1 MTVAPVELSHVWEPN
16 PKQAD
21 VLRIISEAPDDS
33 ISLIFYGGAAS
44 GGKTNLDA
52 NLALKIALGCPGSRT
67 LVGRQD
73 FIDLKTTTLQ
83 EFDRSL
89 PAGMDVKRY
98 DSAPVYRDLRSCAKN
113 VPESEHPYSR
123 IYFRGLE
130 DWQSL
135 LSEEYGWIII
145 DEGQQVQL
153 AAALGLMSRLRH
165 KPERKRGMVVT
176 FNPFPSWCVEWGMR
190 GKLPKEIKAN
200 PNIRVNFIQARVDD
214 NKHVPEGYRELLAAN
229 PDPFLRAILLDGN
242 PDAAL
247 DSVLYFSRE
256 QLEQSRLY
264 CSEPME
270 IKLTRPEPDAMADGH
285 VLIWDKPMTSERYY
299 VGADTADGMGEPLS
313 VSGGLGSEF
322 GGPDRNAAAIYRV
335 RDNVQVAAIYG
346 RQQEHHF
353 GRLLDQYGRWYNN
366 ALLAVERN
374 RRSVLMVLRELEY
387 PNLYYTESEVD
398 LHTNTRPQK
407 TQERQR
413 QYGWETTSA
422 SRPPL
427 LSDFREA
434 MTMRAIHPRDEAL
447 IDEGLNFMSGEKPQA
462 GDGFHDDR
470 IFAHAIAWQARKML
484 RLQQAS
490 SGARMWSTPMRM

>member
-285 VLIWDKPMTSERYY
+285 VLIWDKPMTSERYTLEQTQQTAWENPY
-299 VGADTADGMGEPLS
+299 RCPVGWAPS
-313 VSGGLGSEF
+313 S
-322 GGPDRNAAAIYRV
+322 AA
-335 RDNVQVAAIYG
+335 QTG
-346 RQQEHHF
+346 
-353 GRLLDQYGRWYNN
+353 
-366 ALLAVERN
+366 
-374 RRSVLMVLRELEY
+374 
-387 PNLYYTESEVD
+387 
-398 LHTNTRPQK
+398 TRPQSTASEITCK
-407 TQERQR
+407 SPPSTVANKSTILVV
-413 QYGWETTSA
+413 YLTSTAVGITTLSWQWNATAAA
-422 SRPPL
+422 S
-427 LSDFREA
+427 
-434 MTMRAIHPRDEAL
+434 
-447 IDEGLNFMSGEKPQA
+447 
-462 GDGFHDDR
+462 
-470 IFAHAIAWQARKML
+470 
-484 RLQQAS
+484 
-490 SGARMWSTPMRM
+490 